1 MLTDIN
7 FNLVSRAFLRTN
19 VCPGRQKSPLDFP
32 WKFNKNFIRIC
43 SINYTCA
50 IIDINM
56 NYNFSNFRNE
66 LKKVVDFLGKEYNQL
81 NIGRASPMVL
91 DGVSVESYGA
101 RVPLKNVASVSIED
115 PKTLRIAPWDKNQIK
130 DIEKA
135 VVGSNLGL
143 SVATDDLGIRVIFP
157 QLTTETRQRLVKVLK
172 DKLEDDLKRR
182 DFTINAIAY
191 NVSKKQVIDLCNGQ
205 QDIKDMIIRTVGK
218 PRERFS
224 EDALRMLRG
233 IRLATQLGFMINADT
248 EKAILMMG
256 SFMNNISAERIQDEF
271 VKIIMSDEPM
281 KGLITANK
289 LGILKYIV
297 PELETGIGIKQNKDH
312 IYEVWEH
319 LLRSIQHSAKRSWP
333 LHVRLSALFH
343 DIAKPKTR
351 FWMDEKKDYTFYGH
365 DVVGARIAN
374 EIMVRL
380 KFSKKMIETVTK
392 LVRNHMFFS
401 DIDQITLSAVRRLVS
416 RVGPENVW
424 DLMRVRAC
432 DRIGMGKPKETPYR
446 LRKYE
451 SMIEEAMRAPVSVG
465 MLKIDGIKIMDVIHE
480 TPSPRIGYILHALL
494 EEVLENPSLNTTEY
508 LEKKTKELAQFP
520 EKDLKNLGKA
530 GKACYFMK

>member
-1 MLTDIN
+1 MRRESDSPYPHKNNNMDYHFEIPKEISNITKTLEEGGFEAYLVGGCVRDLFRKDKPKDWDVTTNANPEQIMKLFEKSVYENNFGTVAVIN
-7 FNLVSRAFLRTN
+7 EN
-19 VCPGRQKSPLDFP
+19 
-32 WKFNKNFIRIC
+32 
-43 SINYTCA
+43 INDQT
-50 IIDINM
+50 
-56 NYNFSNFRNE
+56 
-66 LKKVVDFLGKEYNQL
+66 LKVVEITPYRLEAKYSDH
-81 NIGRASPMVL
+81 RHP
-91 DGVSVESYGA
+91 D
-101 RVPLKNVASVSIED
+101 SI
-115 PKTLRIAPWDKNQIK
+115 
-130 DIEKA
+130 
-135 VVGSNLGL
+135 
-143 SVATDDLGIRVIFP
+143 IFGN
-157 QLTTETRQRLVKVLK
+157 
-172 DKLEDDLKRR
+172 KLEDDLKRR

-191 NVSKKQVIDLCNGQ
+191 NVSKKQVIDLYNGQ

-530 GKACYFMK
+530 GKEKRDEEEEKELSIIRQRHGVK